1 MLNVYYLVLKQLPF
15 LFETITMLVNNYYFV
30 RDIVNQLERLQAITK
45 QLRNP
50 IKGCEWDSKQTFDSL
65 KSYTLE
71 ETYEVLDAIEKKDMV
86 ELKSELGDLLFQIV
100 FYADLASEQ
109 GLFNFD
115 DICRTVADKLVSRHP
130 HVFSNNTTIKPNW
143 EQLKQQERDKRE
155 QYSLL
160 DDIPTAIP
168 ALMKAEKIQK
178 RCASVGFDWTEL
190 QPVIAKVK
198 EELNEVEQ
206 ELAQSTIEQSKVAE
220 EMGDLLFATVNL
232 ARHLKVKS
240 ELCLQNANNKFI
252 RRFKQV
258 ESLLKQKNRNLV
270 DATLEEMEDAW
281 QIVKHTEKLTSEV
294 KQND

>member
-1 MLNVYYLVLKQLPF
+1 
-15 LFETITMLVNNYYFV
+15 MLVNDYYFV

-143 EQLKQQERDKRE
+143 EQLKQQERDKRA

-258 ESLLKQKNRNLV
+258 ESLLKQKNHNLV

-281 QIVKHTEKLTSEV
+281 QIVKQTEKSSSEV
-294 KQND
+294 NKND

>member
-1 MLNVYYLVLKQLPF
+1 MNVYYLVLKELPF
-15 LFETITMLVNNYYFV
+15 LFETITMLVNDYYFV

-109 GLFNFD
+109 GFFNFD

-258 ESLLKQKNRNLV
+258 ESLLKQKNHNLV

-281 QIVKHTEKLTSEV
+281 QIVKQTEKLPSEV

>member
-1 MLNVYYLVLKQLPF
+1 MLSELK
-15 LFETITMLVNNYYFV
+15 
-30 RDIVNQLERLQAITK
+30 RLQDITK
-45 QLRNP
+45 KLRNP
-50 IKGCEWDSKQTFDSL
+50 IDGCEWDSKQTFDSL

-71 ETYEVLDAIEKKDMV
+71 ETYEVLDAIDRQDMV

-100 FYADLASEQ
+100 FYADLANEQ

-115 DICRTVADKLVSRHP
+115 DICQSVTDKLISRHP
-130 HVFSNNTTIKPNW
+130 HIFSNNTSKPNW

-160 DDIPTAIP
+160 DDIPNAIP

-178 RCASVGFDWTEL
+178 RCESVGFDWTEL

-258 ESLLKQKNRNLV
+258 ELLLKQKNRNLV

-281 QIVKHTEKLTSEV
+281 QIVKQTEKLSSEV
-294 KQND
+294 NKND

>member
-1 MLNVYYLVLKQLPF
+1 LNVYYLVLKELPF
-15 LFETITMLVNNYYFV
+15 LFETITMLVNDYYFV

-109 GLFNFD
+109 GFFNFD
-115 DICRTVADKLVSRHP
+115 DICQTVADKLVSRHP
-130 HVFSNNTTIKPNW
+130 HVFSNDTTIKPNW
-143 EQLKQQERDKRE
+143 EQLKQQERDKRA

-258 ESLLKQKNRNLV
+258 ELLLKQKNRNLV

-281 QIVKHTEKLTSEV
+281 QIVKQTEKLSSEV
-294 KQND
+294 NKND

>member
-1 MLNVYYLVLKQLPF
+1 MLRELK
-15 LFETITMLVNNYYFV
+15 
-30 RDIVNQLERLQAITK
+30 RLQDITK
-45 QLRNP
+45 KLRNP
-50 IKGCEWDSKQTFDSL
+50 IGGCEWDSKQTFDSL

-71 ETYEVLDAIEKKDMV
+71 ETYEVLDAIERQDMV

-115 DICRTVADKLVSRHP
+115 DICQTVADKLVSRHP

-178 RCASVGFDWTEL
+178 RCASVGFDWNEL

-198 EELNEVEQ
+198 EEINEVEQ
-206 ELAQSTIEQSKVAE
+206 ELVQSTIDDQSKVE
-220 EMGDLLFATVNL
+220 EEIGDLLFATVNL

-240 ELCLQNANNKFI
+240 ELSLQNANNKFI

-258 ESLLKQKNRNLV
+258 ELLLKQKNRNLV

-281 QIVKHTEKLTSEV
+281 QIVKRTEKSTSEV
-294 KQND
+294 NKND

>member
-1 MLNVYYLVLKQLPF
+1 MLSELK
-15 LFETITMLVNNYYFV
+15 
-30 RDIVNQLERLQAITK
+30 RLQDITK
-45 QLRNP
+45 KLRNP
-50 IKGCEWDSKQTFDSL
+50 IDGCEWDSKQTFDSL

-71 ETYEVLDAIEKKDMV
+71 ETYEVLDAIDRQDMV

-100 FYADLASEQ
+100 FYADLANEQ

-115 DICRTVADKLVSRHP
+115 DICQSVADKLISRHP
-130 HVFSNNTTIKPNW
+130 HIFSNNMSKPNW
-143 EQLKQQERDKRE
+143 EQLKQQERDKRA

-160 DDIPTAIP
+160 DDIPNAIP

-206 ELAQSTIEQSKVAE
+206 ELAKSTIEQSKVAE

-258 ESLLKQKNRNLV
+258 ELLLKQKNRNLV

-281 QIVKHTEKLTSEV
+281 QIVKQTEKSTSEV
-294 KQND
+294 NKND

>member
-1 MLNVYYLVLKQLPF
+1 
-15 LFETITMLVNNYYFV
+15 MLVNDYYFV

-109 GLFNFD
+109 GFFNFD
-115 DICRTVADKLVSRHP
+115 DICQTVADKLVSRHP
-130 HVFSNNTTIKPNW
+130 HVFSNDTTIKPNW
-143 EQLKQQERDKRE
+143 EQLKQQERDKRA

-258 ESLLKQKNRNLV
+258 ELLLKQKNRNLV

-281 QIVKHTEKLTSEV
+281 QIVKQTEKLSSEV
-294 KQND
+294 NKND

>member
-1 MLNVYYLVLKQLPF
+1 MLF
-15 LFETITMLVNNYYFV
+15 NNDYFV
-30 RDIVNQLERLQAITK
+30 RDIVSQLERLQAITK

-50 IKGCEWDSKQTFDSL
+50 IKGCEWDRKQTFDSL

-86 ELKSELGDLLFQIV
+86 ELKNELGDLLFQIV

-109 GLFNFD
+109 GLFNFE
-115 DICRTVADKLVSRHP
+115 DICHSVADKLVSRHP
-130 HVFSNNTTIKPNW
+130 HIFSNDTTIKPNW

-160 DDIPTAIP
+160 DDIPNTIP

-178 RCASVGFDWTEL
+178 RCASAGFDWTEL

-206 ELAQSTIEQSKVAE
+206 ELAKSTIEQSKVAE

-258 ESLLKQKNRNLV
+258 ELLLKQKNRNLV

-281 QIVKHTEKLTSEV
+281 QIVKREEKSSSEV
-294 KQND
+294 YKND

>member
-1 MLNVYYLVLKQLPF
+1 MLF
-15 LFETITMLVNNYYFV
+15 NNYYFV
-30 RDIVNQLERLQAITK
+30 RNIVNQLERLQAITK

-50 IKGCEWDSKQTFDSL
+50 IKGCEWDSKQTFESL

-71 ETYEVLDAIEKKDMV
+71 ETYEVLDAIEKKDMA
-86 ELKSELGDLLFQIV
+86 ELKNELGDLLFQIV
-100 FYADLASEQ
+100 FYADLANEQ

-115 DICRTVADKLVSRHP
+115 DICLSVADKLISRHP
-130 HVFSNNTTIKPNW
+130 HVFSNDTTVKPNW
-143 EQLKQQERDKRE
+143 EQLKQQERDKRA

-160 DDIPTAIP
+160 DDIPIAIP

-178 RCASVGFDWTEL
+178 RCASVGFDWVEL
-190 QPVIAKVK
+190 KPVIDKVK
-198 EELNEVEQ
+198 EELSEVEE
-206 ELAQSTIEQSKVAE
+206 ELNKTAQDQSKIE
-220 EMGDLLFATVNL
+220 EELGDLFFATVNL

-258 ESLLKQKNRNLV
+258 ELLLKQKNHNLI

-281 QIVKHTEKLTSEV
+281 QIVKQSEQLSSEV
-294 KQND
+294 NQND

>member
-1 MLNVYYLVLKQLPF
+1 MNVYYLVLKELPF
-15 LFETITMLVNNYYFV
+15 IFETITMLVNDYYFV

-109 GLFNFD
+109 GFFNFD
-115 DICRTVADKLVSRHP
+115 DICQTVADKLVSRHP

-143 EQLKQQERDKRE
+143 EQLKQQERDKRA

-178 RCASVGFDWTEL
+178 RCASVGFDWNEL

-198 EELNEVEQ
+198 EEINEVEQ
-206 ELAQSTIEQSKVAE
+206 ELAQSTIDQSKVAE

-258 ESLLKQKNRNLV
+258 ESLLKQKNHNLV

-281 QIVKHTEKLTSEV
+281 QIVKQTEKIPSEV

>member
-1 MLNVYYLVLKQLPF
+1 
-15 LFETITMLVNNYYFV
+15 MLVNYYYFV

-109 GLFNFD
+109 GFFNFD
-115 DICRTVADKLVSRHP
+115 DICQTVADKLVSRHP

-143 EQLKQQERDKRE
+143 EQLKQQERDKRA

-206 ELAQSTIEQSKVAE
+206 ELAQSTIDQSKVEE

-258 ESLLKQKNRNLV
+258 ESLLKQKNHNLV

-281 QIVKHTEKLTSEV
+281 QIVKQTEKIPSEV